1 MGAATGL
8 HHDLAGW
15 QVCQKRDQL
24 RAARFTPQHLM
35 PSGVLR
41 MQMKRPLAQIN
52 SYDCNSFHD
61 GLPKKKSP
69 DSLPGYRG

>member
-1 MGAATGL
+1 
-8 HHDLAGW
+8 
-15 QVCQKRDQL
+15 
-24 RAARFTPQHLM
+24 
-35 PSGVLR
+35 LR